1 MQSQTRPVACVV
13 PVLLV
18 LVMCMFLHPMIS
30 FAQQE
35 ESIADLTRLDLA
47 VPDNPANNILGL
59 RNTEILR
66 PSSLREVSVLLG
78 DLFSLNSTIPKSIS
92 FEVAPLLMLSEPSL
106 NEFKD
111 LHWAYSTRISIA
123 TSEGKDGGRQI
134 ALGIRMSLL
143 DQSDLRVN
151 QELIDEYRVF
161 GKVMSDFGTQCLEEN
176 TEWALLDDEDRDQ
189 RIKQCA
195 KEKLTSATRVPADKS
210 IAAIR
215 EKAKQ
220 DAWNEAILE
229 IGAAL
234 AAQSQDSLAANLM
247 SSSYSAW
254 LTWAQPFLG
263 EKGQLL
269 LGMKGRADR
278 NGYGGDWFSEASIAL
293 RGYFGTNSFKGFLE
307 GDFLA
312 RDDRSPAVSAA
323 AGIEVN
329 LSNGIWID
337 ASAGLEKVA
346 SRSAAITHDVSL
358 RIATPELVK

>member
-1 MQSQTRPVACVV
+1 MRSRTRPIACAV

-18 LVMCMFLHPMIS
+18 LVVYSLFHPMQG

-35 ESIADLTRLDLA
+35 ERVVDLTRMDLA

-106 NEFKD
+106 NEFRD
-111 LHWAYSTRISIA
+111 LHWAYSARLSIA

-134 ALGIRMSLL
+134 ALGIRLSLL
-143 DQSDLRVN
+143 DRSDLRVN
-151 QELIDEYRVF
+151 RMLLDEFRIF
-161 GKVMSDFGTQCLEEN
+161 GKVMTDFGTECLENNED
-176 TEWALLDDEDRDQ
+176 WALLGNEARDA

-195 KEKLTSATRVPADKS
+195 KEKLASAKRIPVDKS

-215 EKAKQ
+215 DKAKQ

-234 AAQSQDSLAANLM
+234 AAQSQDSLAANLI

-254 LTWAQPFLG
+254 FTWAQPFLG

-278 NGYGGDWFSEASIAL
+278 NGYGEDWFSEASVAL
-293 RGYFGTNSFKGFLE
+293 RGYFGTNSFKGYLE
-307 GDFLA
+307 GDLVT
-312 RDDRSPAVSAA
+312 RDDRPPTVSAA

-337 ASAGLEKVA
+337 ASAGLEKV
-346 SRSAAITHDVSL
+346 SSQPAAITHDVSL
-358 RIATPELVK
+358 RFATPEL